1 MQRSTIPPVAKRPD
15 NTQQQGEAAATGE
28 EPSFEEALEQVE
40 RIIERIESGQIGLE
54 ASIREYERGARLLKT
69 CRGILDRAERRIEEL
84 NSELLSEGADSSSD
98 PPEASDEEDDLV
110 PF

>member
-1 MQRSTIPPVAKRPD
+1 MPPVAKKPD
-15 NTQQQGEAAATGE
+15 NTQKQGETAAAGE

-40 RIIERIESGQIGLE
+40 RIIERIEGGQIGLE

-84 NSELLSEGADSSSD
+84 NTELLSEGADSSSGRA
-98 PPEASDEEDDLV
+98 EASDEPEERGDAA